1 MGQLI
6 KTRALTALLVNLSR
20 LLLAAVLL
28 VSGFVKAVDPLGL
41 SYKLQEYFAAFGLD
55 SISDGWFQLAA
66 VLLSA
71 GEFVMGML
79 LLAGVY
85 KRVSTLLVFLF
96 FLFFTPLT
104 LVLAIWNPVRDCGC
118 FGDAIKL
125 SNWATFGKNV
135 FLLVFATLVCF
146 RHRLFVRRVSQRNR
160 WMIALFS
167 VCYIISVEAVSL
179 SFLPIMDFR
188 PFAVGSDLRA
198 AVEDIPSEYEVI
210 YRFEKD
216 GTVKEFD
223 EENYPD
229 STWNY
234 LGSRSEVLKA
244 GRPAI
249 VPDFA
254 FLDMDT
260 GEDYATEILS
270 DSNYVCLL
278 VINRIETADES
289 RVDKINDMY
298 YFCMEQG
305 VKFYA
310 ATSSDVDAVELW
322 RKRTGAEY
330 PVFWADEV
338 MLKTILRSNPGLL
351 LVKDG
356 MVVGKWNVTDL
367 PSVDEIYGSPT
378 MMPDKVHGVYDYTRD
393 MKVWLLLFAVPLA
406 LIIIID
412 MFTGRPKKS
421 VAVGVESP
429 DSNEE
434 TDNDKT
440 ENNID
445 LLEQTIKNKEK

>member
-1 MGQLI
+1 MAQLI

-41 SYKLQEYFAAFGLD
+41 SYKLQEYFAAFGFD
-55 SISDGWFQLAA
+55 VISDGWFQFAA

-71 GEFVMGML
+71 AEFVMGL
-79 LLAGVY
+79 LLLTGVY
-85 KRVSTLLVFLF
+85 SRASTLLVFLF

-135 FLLVFATLVCF
+135 SLLIFATLVCF
-146 RHRLFVRRVSQRNR
+146 RHKLFVRRVSQKNR
-160 WMIALFS
+160 WMIALFA
-167 VCYIISVEAVSL
+167 VCYIILVEVVSL

-188 PFAVGSDLRA
+188 PFAIGSDLRV
-198 AVEDIPSEYEVI
+198 AVEDIPSEYKVI

-216 GTVKEFD
+216 GAVREFD
-223 EENYPD
+223 KENYPD

-234 LGSRSEVLKA
+234 LGSRNELIKA
-244 GRPAI
+244 GQPAI

-254 FLDMDT
+254 FLDMET
-260 GEDYATEILS
+260 GEDYAAEILS
-270 DSNYVCLL
+270 DSGYVCLL
-278 VINRIETADES
+278 VINRMETADES

-305 VKFYA
+305 VRFYA
-310 ATSSDVDAVELW
+310 ATSSDTDIVELW

-330 PVFWADEV
+330 PVLWADEV
-338 MLKTILRSNPGLL
+338 MLKTIMRSNPGLL
-351 LVKDG
+351 LVKNG
-356 MVVGKWNVTDL
+356 TVVGKWNVTDL
-367 PSVDEIYGSPT
+367 PTVEEIYGSPT

-393 MKVWLLLFAVPLA
+393 MKIWFLLFAVPLI

-412 MFTGRPKKS
+412 IFTGRKKTAHK
-421 VAVGVESP
+421 AVQRFSGG
-429 DSNEE
+429 NEE
-434 TDNDKT
+434 TDSKTESDKT
-440 ENNID
+440 
-445 LLEQTIKNKEK
+445 